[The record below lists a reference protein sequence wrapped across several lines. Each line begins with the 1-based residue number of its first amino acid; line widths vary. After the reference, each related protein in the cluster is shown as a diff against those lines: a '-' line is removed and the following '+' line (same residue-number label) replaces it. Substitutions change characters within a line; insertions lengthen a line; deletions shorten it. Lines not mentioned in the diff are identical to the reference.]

1 MTSEPASPMPPC
13 PPAPRR
19 NNWLIASAAL
29 NMFLLGGIAAA
40 VLFGP
45 HRPHRGAGFGGPPM
59 HEGGPGRS
67 FADALSPAGRAKVMA
82 MRAEDETAID
92 AQLSALRDARR
103 AMDQAFVAEPFD
115 RAAFDAAFAGL
126 RAAEAAMSAR
136 MGERV
141 AALAGALSPEDR
153 RAFVRS
159 LPRMPFGPGGPGGPG
174 GPAGPRGPGI
184 GGGPPSMP
192 EPR

>member
-1 MTSEPASPMPPC
+1 MTSEPASPMTPS

-45 HRPHRGAGFGGPPM
+45 HRPPRSAGFGSPPPM
-59 HEGGPGRS
+59 HDGGPGRS
-67 FADALSPAGRAKVMA
+67 FAYALSPAGRAKVMA
-82 MRAEDETAID
+82 MRAEDEAGIN

-115 RAAFDAAFAGL
+115 RAAFDAAFARL

-159 LPRMPFGPGGPGGPG
+159 LPRMPFGPVGPG
-174 GPAGPRGPGI
+174 GPAGPHGPGI

>member
-1 MTSEPASPMPPC
+1 MMPSS
-13 PPAPRR
+13 PAPRR

-45 HRPHRGAGFGGPPM
+45 QRPPRGAGFGGPPPM

-67 FADALSPAGRAKVMA
+67 FADALSPAGRDKVLA
-82 MRAEDETAID
+82 MRAEDEATID

-115 RAAFDAAFAGL
+115 RAAFDAAFADL

-141 AALAGALSPEDR
+141 AALAGVLSPDDR

-159 LPRMPFGPGGPGGPG
+159 LPRLPFGPG
-174 GPAGPRGPGI
+174 GPAGPRGPGT
-184 GGGPPSMP
+184 GGGPPPMP